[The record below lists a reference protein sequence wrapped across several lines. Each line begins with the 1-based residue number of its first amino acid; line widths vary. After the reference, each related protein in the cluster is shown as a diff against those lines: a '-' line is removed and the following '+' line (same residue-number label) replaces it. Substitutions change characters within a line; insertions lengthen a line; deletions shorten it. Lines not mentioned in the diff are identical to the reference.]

1 MKYKKYRKD
10 QIKNFKKVTIGILS
24 FNSKETIIRAIKGAL
39 KQTWKNKEIIV
50 IDDKSADNSYQLI
63 KKSKYKN
70 QILLIRNEE
79 NYGPG
84 YSRNKIIELAKGDFV
99 CFMDDDDYSYPKRIS
114 KQIKAIYD
122 AGYPK
127 NKYVI
132 STCNILRKYKSGYV
146 KSFYSMGTFGRYPK
160 GNELADFL
168 LFNSIKKGVDYGF
181 ACPTSSMLG
190 TKESF
195 SLAGNFDNNLR
206 RVEDMDICIRLSIKG
221 ALFVS
226 VKEFLIEQI
235 STQAVDKSPFKNF
248 ISEKKIIEK
257 NKKYLEKKGLYKYC
271 LLWSELRYY
280 YFNKNLL
287 LCILI
292 LIKLIFFKPIK
303 ASTQFLRSSLKRVI
317 HEYKINF
324 FHEKYE

>member
-1 MKYKKYRKD
+1 LKYKKNQED
-10 QIKNFKKVTIGILS
+10 QIRNFKKVTIGILS

-39 KQTWKNKEIIV
+39 EQTWENKEIIV
-50 IDDKSADNSYQLI
+50 IDDNSTDNSYKLI
-63 KKSKYKN
+63 KESKYKHE
-70 QILLIRNEE
+70 ILLIRNNK

-84 YSRNKIIELAKGDFV
+84 YSRNKILEFAKGDFV

-132 STCNILRKYKSGYV
+132 STCDILRRYKSGYV
-146 KSFYSMGTFGRYPK
+146 KRFYSMGTFGRYPK
-160 GNELADFL
+160 GSELADFL
-168 LFNSIKKGVDYGF
+168 LFNSIEKGVDYGF

-190 TKESF
+190 SKESF
-195 SLAGNFDNNLR
+195 SLAGNFDDNLI

-235 STQAVDKSPFKNF
+235 STQAEDKSPFKNF
-248 ISEKKIIEK
+248 ISEKAIIEK
-257 NKKYLEKKGLYKYC
+257 NKKYLEKKGFYNYC
-271 LLWSELRYY
+271 LLWSRLRYY
-280 YFNKNLL
+280 YFNRNRLL
-287 LCILI
+287 GIVT

-303 ASTQFLRSSLKRVI
+303 TSSQFLRSSFKRLI
-317 HEYKINF
+317 HEYKINYF
-324 FHEKYE
+324 S

>member
-1 MKYKKYRKD
+1 MNYKKDQDD

-24 FNSKETIIRAIKGAL
+24 FNSKETIIRAIKGAI
-39 KQTWKNKEIIV
+39 KQTWENKEIIV
-50 IDDKSADNSYQLI
+50 IDDNSTDDSYKLI
-63 KKSKYKN
+63 KDSKYKD

-79 NYGPG
+79 NFGPG
-84 YSRNKIIELAKGDFV
+84 YSRNKIVELAKGEFV
-99 CFMDDDDYSYPKRIS
+99 CFMDDDDYSYPNRLS
-114 KQIKAIYD
+114 KQIRAIYN

-132 STCNILRKYKSGYV
+132 STCDILRKYKSGYV

-195 SLAGNFDNNLR
+195 SLVGNFDNTLR

-226 VKEFLIEQI
+226 VKQFLIEQI
-235 STQAVDKSPFKNF
+235 STQAEDKSPVKNF
-248 ISEKKIIEK
+248 ISEKAIIEK
-257 NKKYLEKKGLYKYC
+257 NKEYLQKKGFYKYC
-271 LLWSELRYY
+271 ILWSRLRYY

-287 LCILI
+287 LCIVI
-292 LIKLIFFKPIK
+292 LIKLLFLKPIK
-303 ASTQFLRSSLKRVI
+303 SLSQFLRSSFKRII
-317 HEYKINF
+317 HEYKINYF
-324 FHEKYE
+324 

>member
-1 MKYKKYRKD
+1 MKFKKDKED
-10 QIKNFKKVTIGILS
+10 QIENRKKVTIGILS
-24 FNSKETIIRAIKGAL
+24 FNSRDTIMRAIKGAL
-39 KQTWKNKEIIV
+39 SQTWVNKEIIV
-50 IDDKSADNSYQLI
+50 VDDHSTDNSYDLI
-63 KKSKYKN
+63 NDSKYKDR
-70 QILLIRNEE
+70 ILLIRNDE

-84 YSRNKIIELAKGDFV
+84 YSRNKILEMANGDFV

-114 KQIKAIYD
+114 KQISSIYD

-132 STCNILRKYKSGYV
+132 STCDILRKYESGYV
-146 KSFYSMGTFGRYPK
+146 KKFFSMGTFGRYPK

-168 LFNSIKKGVDYGF
+168 LFNFIKKGVDYGF

-195 SLAGNFDNNLR
+195 SLVGNFDNNLR

-235 STQAVDKSPFKNF
+235 STQAEDKSPFKNF

-257 NKKYLEKKGLYKYC
+257 NKEYLEKKGLYKYC
-271 LLWSELRYY
+271 LLWSELRYF
-280 YFNKNLL
+280 YFNRDIL
-287 LCILI
+287 LCIFT
-292 LIKLIFFKPIK
+292 LIKLLFFKPIK
-303 ASTQFLRSSLKRVI
+303 AISQFLRSSLKRLI

-324 FHEKYE
+324 FS

>member
-1 MKYKKYRKD
+1 MKYKKD
-10 QIKNFKKVTIGILS
+10 QKFKIRNFKKVTIGILS
-24 FNSKETIIRAIKGAL
+24 YNSHETIMRAIEGAL
-39 KQTWKNKEIIV
+39 KQTWENKEIIV
-50 IDDKSADNSYQLI
+50 IDDNSTDNSCELI
-63 KKSKYKN
+63 KDSKYEEH
-70 QILLIRNEE
+70 ILLIRNEK

-84 YSRNKIIELAKGDFV
+84 YSRNKILEIAKGDFV
-99 CFMDDDDYSYPKRIS
+99 CFMDDDDYSYPERIS
-114 KQIKAIYD
+114 KQIKAIYES
-122 AGYPK
+122 GYPK

-132 STCNILRKYKSGYV
+132 STCNILRKYKSGYI
-146 KSFYSMGTFGRYPK
+146 KRLTSMGTFGRYPK

-195 SLAGNFDNNLR
+195 SFVGNFDNNLK

-235 STQAVDKSPFKNF
+235 STQAEDKSPVKNF
-248 ISEKKIIEK
+248 IAEKKIIEK
-257 NKKYLEKKGLYKYC
+257 NKKYLEKKGLFNYC

-280 YFNKNLL
+280 YFNKNFLL
-287 LCILI
+287 GIVT
-292 LIKLIFFKPIK
+292 LIKLIFFKPLK
-303 ASTQFLRSSLKRVI
+303 TSRQFLRSSFKRLI
-317 HEYKINF
+317 HEYKIKF
-324 FHEKYE
+324 FS

>member
-1 MKYKKYRKD
+1 M
-10 QIKNFKKVTIGILS
+10 
-24 FNSKETIIRAIKGAL
+24 RAINGAL
-39 KQTWKNKEIIV
+39 KQTWENKEIIV
-50 IDDKSADNSYQLI
+50 IDDNSNDNSYELI
-63 KKSKYKN
+63 KESKYKD
-70 QILLIRNEE
+70 QILLIRNKE

-84 YSRNKIIELAKGDFV
+84 YSRNKILMLAKGDFI
-99 CFMDDDDYSYPKRIS
+99 CFMDDDDYSYPERIS
-114 KQIKAIYD
+114 KQIKAIYN

-132 STCNILRKYKSGYV
+132 STCDILRKYKSGYV
-146 KSFYSMGTFGRYPK
+146 KRFSSMGTFGRYPQ

-195 SLAGNFDNNLR
+195 SLVGNFDNNLR

-226 VKEFLIEQI
+226 VKELLIEQI
-235 STQAVDKSPFKNF
+235 STEADDKSPFKNF

-257 NKKYLEKKGLYKYC
+257 NKKYLEKKGLYRYC
-271 LLWSELRYY
+271 LLWTELRYY

-287 LCILI
+287 LGIFTF
-292 LIKLIFFKPIK
+292 IKLISSKPIK
-303 ASTQFLRSSLKRVI
+303 ASSQFLRSSFKRVI
-317 HEYKINF
+317 HEYKI
-324 FHEKYE
+324 KYFS

>member
-1 MKYKKYRKD
+1 MKYKKD
-10 QIKNFKKVTIGILS
+10 QKFKIKHFKKVTIGILS
-24 FNSKETIIRAIKGAL
+24 FNSYETIMRAIEGAL
-39 KQTWKNKEIIV
+39 KQTWANKEVIV
-50 IDDKSADNSYQLI
+50 IDDNSTDNSFELI
-63 KKSKYKN
+63 KGSKYKE
-70 QILLIRNEE
+70 QILVIRNDK

-84 YSRNKIIELAKGDFV
+84 YSRNKILELAKGDFV
-99 CFMDDDDYSYPKRIS
+99 CFMDDDDYSYPNRIS
-114 KQIKAIYD
+114 KQIRAIYN
-122 AGYPK
+122 AGYPE

-132 STCNILRKYKSGYV
+132 STCDILRKYKSGYT
-146 KSFYSMGTFGRYPK
+146 KKFFSMGTFGRYPV

-226 VKEFLIEQI
+226 AKEFLIEQV
-235 STQAVDKSPFKNF
+235 STQAEDKSPFKNF

-271 LLWSELRYY
+271 LLWTELRYY
-280 YFNKNLL
+280 YFNKNFLL
-287 LCILI
+287 GIVSLS
-292 LIKLIFFKPIK
+292 KLIFFKPIK
-303 ASTQFLRSSLKRVI
+303 ASSQFLRSSLKRLI

-324 FHEKYE
+324 FS

>member
-1 MKYKKYRKD
+1 M
-10 QIKNFKKVTIGILS
+10 
-24 FNSKETIIRAIKGAL
+24 RAINGAL
-39 KQTWKNKEIIV
+39 KQTWENKEIIV
-50 IDDKSADNSYQLI
+50 IDDHSNDNSYNLI
-63 KKSKYKN
+63 KESKYKD

-84 YSRNKIIELAKGDFV
+84 YSRNKILELAKGDFI
-99 CFMDDDDYSYPKRIS
+99 CFMDDDDYSYPERIS
-114 KQIKAIYD
+114 KQIKAIYN

-132 STCNILRKYKSGYV
+132 STCDILRKYKSGYL
-146 KSFYSMGTFGRYPK
+146 KRFSSMGTFGRYPK

-181 ACPTSSMLG
+181 ACPTASMLG

-195 SLAGNFDNNLR
+195 ALVGNFDNNLR

-226 VKEFLIEQI
+226 VKELLIEQI
-235 STQAVDKSPFKNF
+235 STEADDKSPFKNF

-257 NKKYLEKKGLYKYC
+257 NKKYLEKKGLYRYC

-287 LCILI
+287 LGILTF
-292 LIKLIFFKPIK
+292 IKLIIFKPIK
-303 ASTQFLRSSLKRVI
+303 ALCQFLRSSFKRLI
-317 HEYKINF
+317 HEYKIKNF
-324 FHEKYE
+324 S

>member
-1 MKYKKYRKD
+1 MKYNKD
-10 QIKNFKKVTIGILS
+10 HIQNFKKVTIGILS
-24 FNSKETIIRAIKGAL
+24 FNSRDTIIRAINGAL
-39 KQTWKNKEIIV
+39 KQNWSNKEIIV
-50 IDDKSADNSYQLI
+50 IDDNSTDNSYKLI
-63 KKSKYKN
+63 KESKYKD
-70 QILLIRNEE
+70 QILVIRNDG

-84 YSRNKIIELAKGDFV
+84 YSRNKILELAKGDFI
-99 CFMDDDDYSYPKRIS
+99 CFMDDDDYSYPERIR

-132 STCNILRKYKSGYV
+132 STCDIFRKYKSGYV
-146 KSFYSMGTFGRYPK
+146 KKFSSMGKFGRYPQ
-160 GNELADFL
+160 GTELADFL

-181 ACPTSSMLG
+181 ACPTASMLG

-195 SLAGNFDNNLR
+195 SLVGNFDDNLR

-226 VKEFLIEQI
+226 AKEYLIEQI
-235 STQAVDKSPFKNF
+235 STVAEDKSPFKNF
-248 ISEKKIIEK
+248 ISEKIIIEK
-257 NKKYLEKKGLYKYC
+257 NRKYLEKKGFYRYC
-271 LLWSELRYY
+271 LLWTELRYY

-287 LCILI
+287 LGMFT

-303 ASTQFLRSSLKRVI
+303 ASSHFLRSFLKRLI
-317 HEYKINF
+317 HEYKINYF
-324 FHEKYE
+324 S

>member
-1 MKYKKYRKD
+1 M
-10 QIKNFKKVTIGILS
+10 TIGILC
-24 FNSKETIIRAIKGAL
+24 FNAKETIIRSIKGAL
-39 KQTWKNKEIIV
+39 KQNWENKEIIV
-50 IDDKSADNSYQLI
+50 IDDNSTDNSYQLI
-63 KKSKYKN
+63 KESKYKDE
-70 QILLIRNEE
+70 ILLIKNEE

-84 YSRNKIIELAKGDFV
+84 YSRNKILEFAKGDFV
-99 CFMDDDDYSYPKRIS
+99 CFMDDDDYSYPNRIS

-132 STCNILRKYKSGYV
+132 STCDILRRYKSGYV
-146 KSFYSMGTFGRYPK
+146 KRFYSMGTFGRYPK

-181 ACPTSSMLG
+181 ACPTSSMIG

-195 SLAGNFDNNLR
+195 SLVGNFDNNLR
-206 RVEDMDICIRLSIKG
+206 RVEDIDICIRLSIKG

-226 VKEFLIEQI
+226 AKEILIEQV
-235 STQAVDKSPFKNF
+235 STHADDKSPFKNF

-257 NKKYLEKKGLYKYC
+257 NKKYLEQKGLYKYC
-271 LLWSELRYY
+271 LFWSELRYY
-280 YFNKNLL
+280 YFNKNFLL
-287 LCILI
+287 GMVS

-303 ASTQFLRSSLKRVI
+303 ASSQFLRSSLKRLI

-324 FHEKYE
+324 FS

>member
-1 MKYKKYRKD
+1 MEYKKEQED
-10 QIKNFKKVTIGILS
+10 QIQNFKKVTIGILS
-24 FNSKETIIRAIKGAL
+24 FNSRDTIIRAIEGAL
-39 KQTWKNKEIIV
+39 KQTWENKEIIM
-50 IDDKSADNSYQLI
+50 IDDNSTDNSYELV
-63 KKSKYKN
+63 KESNYKD
-70 QILLIRNEE
+70 QILIIRNKE
-79 NYGPG
+79 NSGPG
-84 YSRNKIIELAKGDFV
+84 YSRNKILELAKGDFI
-99 CFMDDDDYSYPKRIS
+99 CFMDDDDYSHPERIT

-127 NKYVI
+127 RKYII
-132 STCNILRKYKSGYV
+132 STCDILRKYKSGYI
-146 KSFYSMGTFGRYPK
+146 KRFSSMGTFGRYPN

-195 SLAGNFDNNLR
+195 SLVGNFDNTLR

-226 VKEFLIEQI
+226 AKEFLIEQI
-235 STQAVDKSPFKNF
+235 STEAEDKSPFKNF

-257 NKKYLEKKGLYKYC
+257 NKQYLEKKGLYMYC

-280 YFNKNLL
+280 YFNKNLFL
-287 LCILI
+287 GIFT

-303 ASTQFLRSSLKRVI
+303 ALSQFLRSFVKRVI

-324 FHEKYE
+324 FS